1 MLQTIQA
8 RNVTLHDL
16 TTKFRLQLVKDEQLF
31 REWQDNLPEITEL
44 EKQRLDG
51 VRESYSNLL
60 EYPPML
66 ENTVKMVALSPLL
79 ELAGF
84 YLPPFHIRS
93 EKSIEISA
101 EDEGVIVKGD
111 IDVLVLFEQIWVAAI
126 ESKQAHFS
134 LDAAR
139 AQLLAYMLAELQP
152 DKPTFGLI
160 TNGAN
165 FRFIKLVKGI
175 NPQYALSKLFDIF
188 NPGNNLYQVLSVLKS
203 LGQFY
208 RKQ

>member
-1 MLQTIQA
+1 M
-8 RNVTLHDL
+8 
-16 TTKFRLQLVKDEQLF
+16 
-31 REWQDNLPEITEL
+31 PEITEI

-51 VRESYSNLL
+51 VKASYANMLR
-60 EYPPML
+60 YPPML

-111 IDVLVLFEQIWVAAI
+111 IDVLVLFEQMWIAAI

-139 AQLLAYMLAELQP
+139 AQLLAYMLADSHS

-165 FRFIKLVKGI
+165 FRFIKLVKGT

-188 NPGNNLYQVLSVLKS
+188 NPGNDLYQVLSVLKN
-203 LGQFY
+203 LGFMISVGWVEE
-208 RKQ
+208 RNPT